1 METQSQNETVI
12 NLPRGKALKIFGVGT
27 AGINILQQVSPGTLT
42 NTTLVALNTDAQS
55 FANSSAA
62 EKICLESRLTRGLGT
77 GGDPERGRA
86 TAEEQREA
94 LKAACAG
101 ADIVFI
107 VAGLGG
113 GAGTGISPVLAQV
126 AKEAGA
132 LVLAFT
138 TLPFD
143 CEGNRRQRQA
153 LEGLQALKAAADG
166 VICLPSQKL
175 LRLIDENT
183 RVLDTFKLSNELLA
197 EGVVSVWRLIHCQ
210 GLIEIHFDD
219 LCSFLRDRHGESY
232 FATAEAAGA
241 TRSREVID
249 KLLAHPM
256 LDSGKGLAE
265 AEAVLV
271 SIIAGTDLTMAEIN
285 RVMEHI
291 NSKCARAQVIMG
303 AAVNVDFQ
311 DRMAVTIVA
320 SRGME
325 LPVTRGAKDFAMHE
339 SGSQPQPSEELDTQF
354 HRAPSAR
361 PQSRFVPPPPAMS
374 PEKMEQL
381 ASRQAGTASRG
392 RKAASRL
399 RQTQLPLEIVSKG
412 RFDKSEPTIH
422 KGEDLDVP
430 TYIRRGVALN

>member
-1 METQSQNETVI
+1 METSLQNETVI
-12 NLPRGKALKIFGVGT
+12 NPPRGKTLKIFGVGT
-27 AGINILQQVSPGTLT
+27 AGINILQQVAQNGLSNASLIA
-42 NTTLVALNTDAQS
+42 VNTDAHA
-55 FANSSAA
+55 FANSSAS
-62 EKICLESRLTRGLGT
+62 EKICIESKLTSGLGT
-77 GGDPERGRA
+77 GGDPDRGRA
-86 TAEEQREA
+86 AAEEQRA
-94 LKAACAG
+94 VLKAACAG
-101 ADIVFI
+101 VDVVFI

-113 GAGTGISPVLAQV
+113 GAGTGISPVLAQA

-153 LEGLQALKAAADG
+153 LEGLQALKGSADG

-197 EGVVSVWRLIHCQ
+197 EGVASVWRLVHCQ

-241 TRSREVID
+241 TRSREAID
-249 KLLAHPM
+249 KLFAHPM
-256 LDSGKGLAE
+256 LDGGKGLAE

-271 SIIAGTDLTMAEIN
+271 SIIAGTDLTMGEIN

-291 NSKCARAQVIMG
+291 NGKCAHAQVMMG
-303 AAVNVDFQ
+303 AAVNADFQ
-311 DRMAVTIVA
+311 DRLAITIVA
-320 SRGME
+320 SRSME
-325 LPVTRGAKDFAMHE
+325 MPAVRMAAKDFSLHE
-339 SGSQPQPSEELDTQF
+339 TAPSSEELDTQF

-361 PQSRFVPPPPAMS
+361 PQSRFVPPPPTMS

-381 ASRQAGTASRG
+381 ASRQAGSASRG
-392 RKAASRL
+392 RKAVARL

>member
-1 METQSQNETVI
+1 
-12 NLPRGKALKIFGVGT
+12 
-27 AGINILQQVSPGTLT
+27 
-42 NTTLVALNTDAQS
+42 
-55 FANSSAA
+55 
-62 EKICLESRLTRGLGT
+62 
-77 GGDPERGRA
+77 
-86 TAEEQREA
+86 
-94 LKAACAG
+94 
-101 ADIVFI
+101 
-107 VAGLGG
+107 
-113 GAGTGISPVLAQV
+113 
-126 AKEAGA
+126 
-132 LVLAFT
+132 
-138 TLPFD
+138 
-143 CEGNRRQRQA
+143 
-153 LEGLQALKAAADG
+153 
-166 VICLPSQKL
+166 
-175 LRLIDENT
+175 
-183 RVLDTFKLSNELLA
+183 
-197 EGVVSVWRLIHCQ
+197 
-210 GLIEIHFDD
+210 
-219 LCSFLRDRHGESY
+219 SFLRDRHGESY

-285 RVMEHI
+285 RVMEDI

-374 PEKMEQL
+374 P
-381 ASRQAGTASRG
+381 
-392 RKAASRL
+392 
-399 RQTQLPLEIVSKG
+399 
-412 RFDKSEPTIH
+412 
-422 KGEDLDVP
+422 
-430 TYIRRGVALN
+430 